1 VLVQCTSYTIA
12 ALLCILL
19 HFKPFSNRSVPHFLL
34 SPSFEPSA
42 VPEAVG
48 QSPLTPAHQLL
59 LHPVPVVIACDDF
72 VHVNGLLPVRSAV
85 TAGVRA
91 GTEMLVGRVGPPSVM
106 PIHLFM
112 YGTHPP
118 DDWLLCSVNALP
130 IKEAIVFSARKYGW
144 NFSLSN
150 AQQPSVV
157 GYSFNTCIA

>member
-1 VLVQCTSYTIA
+1 MRCTSYTIA
-12 ALLCILL
+12 VLLCILL
-19 HFKPFSNRSVPHFLL
+19 HLKPFSNRSVPHFLS
-34 SPSFEPSA
+34 SPSFESTA

-59 LHPVPVVIACDDF
+59 LHPDFVVIACDDL
-72 VHVNGLLPVRSAV
+72 VHVNGVLPVSSAV
-85 TAGVRA
+85 TAMFHA

-118 DDWLLCSVNALP
+118 DDWLLCSFIAPCNQ
-130 IKEAIVFSARKYGW
+130 EAFTVSAHKHGW
-144 NFSLSN
+144 NFSFSN

-157 GYSFNTCIA
+157 DFSFNTCIA

>member
-1 VLVQCTSYTIA
+1 MYL
-12 ALLCILL
+12 
-19 HFKPFSNRSVPHFLL
+19 KPFNNRSVPHFLS

-48 QSPLTPAHQLL
+48 QSPLIPAHQLL

-72 VHVNGLLPVRSAV
+72 VHVNGLLPDSSTI
-85 TAGVRA
+85 TARFLG

-118 DDWLLCSVNALP
+118 DDWLLCSVNALSV
-130 IKEAIVFSARKYGW
+130 KEAIVVSARRYGW
-144 NFSLSN
+144 NLSFSN

-157 GYSFNTCIA
+157 DFSFKICIA

>member
-1 VLVQCTSYTIA
+1 MLS
-12 ALLCILL
+12 
-19 HFKPFSNRSVPHFLL
+19 HFKPFNNRNVPHFLY

-48 QSPLTPAHQLL
+48 QSPLTPAQQLC

-72 VHVNGLLPVRSAV
+72 VHVNGLLPVKSAV

-118 DDWLLCSVNALP
+118 DDWLLCSINDLP
-130 IKEAIVFSARKYGW
+130 TLEAIVVSAHKYGW
-144 NFSLSN
+144 NFSFSN

-157 GYSFNTCIA
+157 DYSFNTCIA

>member
-1 VLVQCTSYTIA
+1 MRCTSYTIA
-12 ALLCILL
+12 VLLCILL
-19 HFKPFSNRSVPHFLL
+19 HLKPFCNRNVPHFLS

-48 QSPLTPAHQLL
+48 QSPLTPTHQLL

-72 VHVNGLLPVRSAV
+72 VHVNLALPVSSGVAAMFH
-85 TAGVRA
+85 AGS
-91 GTEMLVGRVGPPSVM
+91 EMLVGRVGPPSVM

-118 DDWLLCSVNALP
+118 DDWLLCSFIAPCNQ
-130 IKEAIVFSARKYGW
+130 EAFTVSAHKHGW
-144 NFSLSN
+144 NFSFSN

-157 GYSFNTCIA
+157 DFSFNTCIA

>member
-1 VLVQCTSYTIA
+1 M
-12 ALLCILL
+12 LCIFMYL
-19 HFKPFSNRSVPHFLL
+19 KPFNNRSVLHFLS

-48 QSPLTPAHQLL
+48 QSPLSPAKQHL

-72 VHVNGLLPVRSAV
+72 VHVNGAYPVTSA
-85 TAGVRA
+85 TLASFHAGS
-91 GTEMLVGRVGPPSVM
+91 EMLVGRVGPPSVM

-130 IKEAIVFSARKYGW
+130 VKEAIVVSAHRYGW
-144 NFSLSN
+144 NFSFSN

-157 GYSFNTCIA
+157 DYSFNTCIA

>member
-1 VLVQCTSYTIA
+1 
-12 ALLCILL
+12 LLCVLL
-19 HFKPFSNRSVPHFLL
+19 HFKSLNNRSVPHFLS
-34 SPSFEPSA
+34 SPSFEPAA

-48 QSPLTPAHQLL
+48 QSPLTPAQQLC

-91 GTEMLVGRVGPPSVM
+91 GSEMLVGRVGPPSVM

-118 DDWLLCSVNALP
+118 DEWLLCSINDLP
-130 IKEAIVFSARKYGW
+130 IQEAIVVCARKHGW
-144 NFSLSN
+144 NFSFSN

-157 GYSFNTCIA
+157 DYSFNTCIA